1 MTVLAEWSLVDYRKA
16 FDMIDCDLLQKKLE
30 VYGNGS
36 TGIPF
41 NVLPLIWTQVTQ
53 GHCVLPNITRVNI
66 ESLEMKIC

>member
-53 GHCVLPNITRVNI
+53 GHSVCHIT
-66 ESLEMKIC
+66 